1 MRDGEAARLCGCSEL
16 AMAVCLQV
24 RQADRSNPK
33 ASIGTHCSP
42 PPMAADILLIGG
54 YLLSGEVRYEYCSLL
69 LSGCHNV
76 LFGIK
81 RSDEQ

>member
-24 RQADRSNPK
+24 RQADRSTTK

-42 PPMAADILLIGG
+42 PPIAADILLIGG
-54 YLLSGEVRYEYCSLL
+54 YLVSGEVRYEYW
-69 LSGCHNV
+69 
-76 LFGIK
+76 
-81 RSDEQ
+81 RSAFEWLPRRPVRNEKI